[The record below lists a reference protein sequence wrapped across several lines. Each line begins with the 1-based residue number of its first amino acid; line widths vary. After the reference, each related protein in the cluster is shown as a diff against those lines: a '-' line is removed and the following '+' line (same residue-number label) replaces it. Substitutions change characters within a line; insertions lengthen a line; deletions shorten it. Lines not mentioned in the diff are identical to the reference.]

1 MSNRRQLGYSPKIHA
16 DDRWI
21 RWDSKENDRW
31 NETAGRTSLS
41 RWSYRSG
48 R

>member
-1 MSNRRQLGYSPKIHA
+1 MSNHRQLGYSPNIHA

-31 NETAGRTSLS
+31 SETAGRTSLS